1 MTVKNTFFG
10 LFIIFYNFFS
20 DDNSDNS
27 DEQDDNG
34 DEAGLEEEDELEDEF
49 DDYGNPFQQPPPA
62 AAGLNT
68 RIITTVPA
76 KEPVYNAVPLKSAL
90 KKPKGSGGHSVHN
103 GQAVQLPSSSKSNSD
118 PPTTSRYVYN
128 KGFIQLELLQSINIW
143 RCPVSAYVRL
153 NKWMYQRPNFKAM
166 LTRYVEN
173 GIKSKIKQFFWVCLF
188 KLKWKR
194 SFFFQK
200 IIDCNYSKKEE
211 KVGHN
216 TLGWIS
222 IELLIRSILRIFFS
236 FFNNVT
242 EIVEGVYF

>member
-1 MTVKNTFFG
+1 MNIVIWQKKCCWSHFISFFG
-10 LFIIFYNFFS
+10 LFIIFYNFFP

-49 DDYGNPFQQPPPA
+49 DDYGNPFQQPPPV

-118 PPTTSRYVYN
+118 PPTTSRYVCN
-128 KGFIQLELLQSINIW
+128 K
-143 RCPVSAYVRL
+143 
-153 NKWMYQRPNFKAM
+153 K
-166 LTRYVEN
+166 
-173 GIKSKIKQFFWVCLF
+173 
-188 KLKWKR
+188 
-194 SFFFQK
+194 
-200 IIDCNYSKKEE
+200 
-211 KVGHN
+211 
-216 TLGWIS
+216 
-222 IELLIRSILRIFFS
+222 
-236 FFNNVT
+236 
-242 EIVEGVYF
+242 